1 VQALNLG
8 RLLPIPQM
16 VRERLRCERGFG
28 ILELL
33 MAMTMLNIGILALVA
48 AFNSGAFALRR
59 SGMSSTASALAD
71 QQIELYRVNTYSA
84 ILLDTT
90 AEATARTNTTYNC
103 DTALSGCAGG
113 VAQVTA
119 TCTSV
124 SGSLS
129 GETGS
134 PPPRCNPMQTVIGPD
149 HHSYRIDTYIV
160 PQYPTGSGT
169 SRQNKLVTV
178 VVRDGNNLSTVLAR
192 EPSTFDAAT
201 GT

>member
-1 VQALNLG
+1 
-8 RLLPIPQM
+8 
-16 VRERLRCERGFG
+16 
-28 ILELL
+28 

-113 VAQVTA
+113 VSQVTA
-119 TCTSV
+119 TCTSA

-134 PPPRCNPMQTVIGPD
+134 PPPRCNPM
-149 HHSYRIDTYIV
+149 DTYIV
-160 PQYPTGSGT
+160 AQYPTGSGT

>member
-1 VQALNLG
+1 
-8 RLLPIPQM
+8 
-16 VRERLRCERGFG
+16 
-28 ILELL
+28 

-59 SGMSSTASALAD
+59 SGMTSTASALAD
-71 QQIELYRVNTYSA
+71 QQIELYRLNTYGS

-90 AEATARTNTTYNC
+90 AEATARTDTTYNC

-113 VAQVTA
+113 LSQVTA

-134 PPPRCNPMQTVIGPD
+134 PPPRCNPMQTVLGPD
-149 HHSYRIDTYIV
+149 HHRYRIDTYIV
-160 PQYPTGSGT
+160 PQYPTGSSST

-178 VVRDGNNLSTVLAR
+178 VVRDANNLSTVLAR
-192 EPSTFDAAT
+192 EPSTFDSAT

>member
-1 VQALNLG
+1 
-8 RLLPIPQM
+8 
-16 VRERLRCERGFG
+16 
-28 ILELL
+28 

-113 VAQVTA
+113 VSQVTA
-119 TCTSV
+119 TCTSA

-149 HHSYRIDTYIV
+149 HHRYRIDTYIV
-160 PQYPTGSGT
+160 FQYPTGSGT